1 MEVQDHY
8 EVLGIAIGATK
19 LEIKAVW
26 KKIILVHHPDKAN
39 VSDAEMFRRVQLA
52 YEVLMSATARTEH
65 DTLLNQGPP
74 PGPWSQTVFSSAS
87 HASESIPRSSR
98 VSADSSVPLPQTSV
112 PLSSLDRPWPGYWAV
127 NLKAPDWNSYDLWR
141 SEHITQAEVTRT
153 HELRP
158 PDSIV

>member
-1 MEVQDHY
+1 M
-8 EVLGIAIGATK
+8 L
-19 LEIKAVW
+19 
-26 KKIILVHHPDKAN
+26 HPDKAN
-39 VSDAEMFRRVQLA
+39 VYDAEMFRRVHLA
-52 YEVLMSATARTEH
+52 YEVLTSATARIEH

-87 HASESIPRSSR
+87 HASESIPRSSS

-112 PLSSLDRPWPGYWAV
+112 PLSSLDRPWPEYWAV
-127 NLKAPDWNSYDLWR
+127 NLKAPDRNSYDLWR